1 MRQSSEL
8 PLILKGIVR
17 PGDARRAVDC
27 GVDAIIISNHGGR
40 PLDFAPATSHVM
52 LDDRRD

>member
-1 MRQSSEL
+1 MRRSSEL
-8 PLILKGIVR
+8 PLMLKGIVR